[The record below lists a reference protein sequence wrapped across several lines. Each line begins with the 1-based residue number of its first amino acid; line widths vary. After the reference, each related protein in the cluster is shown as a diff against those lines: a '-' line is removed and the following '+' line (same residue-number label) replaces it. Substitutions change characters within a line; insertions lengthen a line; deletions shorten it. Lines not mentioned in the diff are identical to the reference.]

1 MPCALCHSVWVQ
13 PILFKGARMRRW
25 AKFVVLVVG
34 CILAIAALHS
44 PLIAQS
50 QLTEQSRLAI
60 DGIGPIRVGMTVAEA
75 EKSANVTLVEKGV
88 RAGGGGCYYLW
99 PKTGP
104 QDLSLM
110 VTSLREENRIL
121 RDRDRITRVDVFS
134 KSPITT
140 LRGAKIGDTEA
151 RIKALYP
158 GQIKTTR
165 HEYTSSQGGHY
176 LTFIPKD
183 AADKGYRLIFET
195 LKGRVTQFR
204 SGKLPE
210 VEYVEGCA

>member
-1 MPCALCHSVWVQ
+1 M
-13 PILFKGARMRRW
+13 GRW
-25 AKFVVLVVG
+25 AKFFVVVLG
-34 CILAIAALHS
+34 SILAIAFLHS
-44 PLIAQS
+44 PLLAQS
-50 QLTEQSRLAI
+50 QLTEQSKLAI
-60 DGIGPIRVGMTVAEA
+60 DGIGPIRVGMTVAQA
-75 EKSANVTLVEKGV
+75 EKSANVTLIEKGG
-88 RAGGGGCYYLW
+88 RAGTSCYYLW
-99 PKTGP
+99 PKTGSKN
-104 QDLSLM
+104 LSLM
-110 VTSLREENRIL
+110 VISPREENRIL
-121 RDRDRITRVDVFS
+121 RNQDRIARVDIFS
-134 KSPITT
+134 NSPVTT

-158 GQIKTTR
+158 GQIKTTP

-183 AADKGYRLIFET
+183 AADKGYRIVFET

>member
-1 MPCALCHSVWVQ
+1 M
-13 PILFKGARMRRW
+13 GRW
-25 AKFVVLVVG
+25 AKLLGLLAG

-44 PLIAQS
+44 PLLAQS
-50 QLTEQSRLAI
+50 QLTEQSKVVI
-60 DGIGPIRVGMTVAEA
+60 NGIGPIRVGMTVAQA
-75 EKSANVTLVEKGV
+75 EKSANVTLIEKGEGG
-88 RAGGGGCYYLW
+88 RASTNCYYLW

-104 QDLSLM
+104 QGLGLM
-110 VTSLREENRIL
+110 VISPREEKSIL
-121 RDRDRITRVDVFS
+121 RDRDRIVRVDIFQN
-134 KSPITT
+134 KRMTT
-140 LRGAKIGDTEA
+140 LRGAKIGNTEA
-151 RIKALYP
+151 QIKAMYP
-158 GQIKTTR
+158 SQIQVTP

-183 AADKGYRLIFET
+183 AADKDYRIVFET

>member
-1 MPCALCHSVWVQ
+1 MAMDLTDIVCR
-13 PILFKGARMRRW
+13 GTMGRW
-25 AKFVVLVVG
+25 AKFFVLVLG
-34 CILAIAALHS
+34 CISAIAFLHS
-44 PLIAQS
+44 PLVAQP
-50 QLTEQSRLAI
+50 QLTEQSKLAI

-75 EKSANVTLVEKGV
+75 EKSANITLIEKGV

-104 QDLSLM
+104 KNLSLM
-110 VTSLREENRIL
+110 VISPREENRIL
-121 RDRDRITRVDVFS
+121 RDRDRIARVDIFS
-134 KSPITT
+134 DSPVTT

-158 GQIKTTR
+158 GQIKTTP

-183 AADKGYRLIFET
+183 AADKGYRLVFET
-195 LKGRVTQFR
+195 LKGRVRQFR

-210 VEYVEGCA
+210 VEFVEGCA